1 MTLNINNNLLKKNNN
16 IINSL
21 REKIR
26 RIENKE
32 IEVIPSSL
40 GKHKYNKA
48 ILPKVISLDFQQ
60 IDPALPWHG
69 LPISGL
75 HEIYG
80 DVISG
85 IGFSTAL
92 IVKASKIYEEKNIR
106 PQILWC
112 QKEDDLCAQGFYE
125 FGMDPNNLIIAKC
138 ANSNDVL
145 WAMEEGLRSNCLTA
159 VVGKIDKISSIAG
172 KRLQL
177 ASENAATMG
186 ILIRNSLNNSFSGNS
201 PTLTKW
207 RVNPSPNFQNTN
219 IWTNHP
225 RWNLELQKYKLSM
238 AFGEKLKN
246 AGEPKSWLV
255 EWNNETSNLSVVTNI
270 SGRPN
275 RTQSNWTVAV

>member
-1 MTLNINNNLLKKNNN
+1 MTLGINNKSLKINNN

-26 RIENKE
+26 RIENKK

-40 GKHKYNKA
+40 GKHKYSKA
-48 ILPKVISLDFQQ
+48 ILPRVISLDFQQ

-92 IVKASKIYEEKNIR
+92 IVKASKMYEEKNIR

-125 FGMDPNNLIIAKC
+125 FGVDPNN
-138 ANSNDVL
+138 
-145 WAMEEGLRSNCLTA
+145 
-159 VVGKIDKISSIAG
+159 
-172 KRLQL
+172 
-177 ASENAATMG
+177 
-186 ILIRNSLNNSFSGNS
+186 
-201 PTLTKW
+201 
-207 RVNPSPNFQNTN
+207 
-219 IWTNHP
+219 
-225 RWNLELQKYKLSM
+225 
-238 AFGEKLKN
+238 
-246 AGEPKSWLV
+246 
-255 EWNNETSNLSVVTNI
+255 
-270 SGRPN
+270 
-275 RTQSNWTVAV
+275 

>member
-1 MTLNINNNLLKKNNN
+1 MTLSINNNLLKKNNN

-40 GKHKYNKA
+40 GKHKYSKA
-48 ILPKVISLDFQQ
+48 ILPRVISLDFQQ

-112 QKEDDLCAQGFYE
+112 QKEDDL
-125 FGMDPNNLIIAKC
+125 
-138 ANSNDVL
+138 
-145 WAMEEGLRSNCLTA
+145 
-159 VVGKIDKISSIAG
+159 
-172 KRLQL
+172 
-177 ASENAATMG
+177 
-186 ILIRNSLNNSFSGNS
+186 
-201 PTLTKW
+201 
-207 RVNPSPNFQNTN
+207 
-219 IWTNHP
+219 
-225 RWNLELQKYKLSM
+225 
-238 AFGEKLKN
+238 
-246 AGEPKSWLV
+246 
-255 EWNNETSNLSVVTNI
+255 
-270 SGRPN
+270 
-275 RTQSNWTVAV
+275 